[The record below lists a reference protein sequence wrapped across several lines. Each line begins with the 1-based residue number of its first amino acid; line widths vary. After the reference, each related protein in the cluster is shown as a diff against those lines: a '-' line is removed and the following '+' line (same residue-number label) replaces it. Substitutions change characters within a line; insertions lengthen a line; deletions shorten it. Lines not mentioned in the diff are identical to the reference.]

1 MSNNITRNEI
11 AESIFKEI
19 GLSRSECSEFVDT
32 IVEYLITGII
42 NDEVVKIASFGTF
55 KLRQKKQREG
65 RNPKTKEPAVI
76 SSRKVILF
84 RISQQLKEKLNS
96 E

>member
-19 GLSRSECSEFVDT
+19 GLSRSECNEFVDT

-42 NDEVVKIASFGTF
+42 NDEIVKIASFGTF

>member
-19 GLSRSECSEFVDT
+19 GLSRSECNEFVDT

-42 NDEVVKIASFGTF
+42 NDIFVYVRNRICRFDI
-55 KLRQKKQREG
+55 QKFTR
-65 RNPKTKEPAVI
+65 R
-76 SSRKVILF
+76 
-84 RISQQLKEKLNS
+84 
-96 E
+96 

>member
-19 GLSRSECSEFVDT
+19 GLSRSECNEFVDT

-65 RNPKTKEPAVI
+65 RNPKTKESKII
-76 SSRKVILF
+76 SSRNVDLF
-84 RISQQLKEKLNS
+84 KASKEFKLSINS
-96 E
+96 